1 MRYLKKFSSSP
12 SCRLCYL
19 LCLLALS
26 TATIAW
32 AENPPSTQP
41 PTVFQPGETQHGFAE
56 FDSPP
61 DFFED
66 ESPAPYDSYSTSPSL
81 PAFDQ
86 KPGGL
91 FRALEFAEDVEED
104 RTIRRGHIQVPINP
118 TDTFAATRNA
128 VYLVF
133 SVHKHYAPYQ
143 IIGRLFSEIPD
154 TAKPDEWLDEDIA
167 DLATEDESG
176 YLKFFPPDGAWTPGP
191 YRVDIYVGYIVNTVN
206 KMGAMRFTV
215 HAETSSPT
223 ESPEHPSHL
232 P

>member
-19 LCLLALS
+19 LCLLVWSAG
-26 TATIAW
+26 TIAG
-32 AENPPSTQP
+32 AENSPSPPP
-41 PTVFQPGETQHGFAE
+41 PMVFQPGETQHGFAE
-56 FDSPP
+56 FDTPP

-66 ESPAPYDSYSTSPSL
+66 ETPAPYDSYSHSPSL

-86 KPGGL
+86 KPAGL
-91 FRALEFAEDVEED
+91 FHALAFAEDVEED

-118 TDTFAATRNA
+118 TDTFPASSKA

-143 IIGRLFSEIPD
+143 IIGRLFSETPEA
-154 TAKPDEWLDEDIA
+154 AKPDEWIDEDIA
-167 DLATEDESG
+167 DLALEDESG
-176 YLKFFPPDGAWTPGP
+176 YLKFFPPDGVWAPGL
-191 YRVDIYVGYIVNTVN
+191 YRVDIYVGYIVNTAN

-215 HAETSSPT
+215 RAETLSQT
-223 ESPEHPSHL
+223 ESPEPVS
-232 P
+232 PNP